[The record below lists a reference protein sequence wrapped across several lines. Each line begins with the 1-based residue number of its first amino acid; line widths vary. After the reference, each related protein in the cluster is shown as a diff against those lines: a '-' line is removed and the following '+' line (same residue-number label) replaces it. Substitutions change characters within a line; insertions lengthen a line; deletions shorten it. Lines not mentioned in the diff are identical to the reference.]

1 MESRNL
7 TNEKVLECGG
17 IVQLVLTFDDTREN
31 VTVFDQHI
39 KIKSSAICPING
51 DQDRFVFPTSPSP
64 SPSPSTEPSPSPSLG
79 GNQSTECCSMI
90 EKIKENI
97 WLKVA
102 VGGFLLDIV
111 FATVIVIVIQTKKSK
126 NV

>member
-7 TNEKVLECGG
+7 TSEKVLECGG
-17 IVQLVLTFDDTREN
+17 IVRLTFDDTREN
-31 VTVFDQHI
+31 VTVFEQHI
-39 KIKSSAICPING
+39 KINSSAICPMNVNIIIDTVEEIN
-51 DQDRFVFPTSPSP
+51 QQR
-64 SPSPSTEPSPSPSLG
+64 
-79 GNQSTECCSMI
+79 GNQPTECCSMI
-90 EKIKENI
+90 EKIKENS

>member
-31 VTVFDQHI
+31 VTVFEQHI
-39 KIKSSAICPING
+39 KINSNAICHRIFFEIP
-51 DQDRFVFPTSPSP
+51 REA
-64 SPSPSTEPSPSPSLG
+64 SPSPST
-79 GNQSTECCSMI
+79 GNQPSECCSMI